1 MRISEGMDWT
11 GFDFLVRDVVARGQR
26 REPHR
31 QPTFTHAPQFLIHRP
46 GAAALGIRPGSRYDY
61 RDGSVGEIPPDLS
74 RCQQQFRFV
83 STSVIFSIG
92 ARDSLLHLQV
102 LRDFVVQF
110 RARHNHFVGIQKR
123 ELRAEL
129 LAPCFRIRTPLLVPI
144 MGGLI
149 AAAQTARVNEN
160 QERLWVG
167 VFHSSF
173 GSGNGML
180 AGMLRFASGLLGFQP
195 FSAASAHVSPLCRPA
210 SLIPALTRKLR
221 QLSRSVLSS
230 SNLWNL
236 TVLRWSSH
244 NSTSPP
250 SARYFCF
257 SCSQKRSFSTCST
270 CSS

>member
-1 MRISEGMDWT
+1 MDWT

-31 QPTFTHAPQFLIHRP
+31 QPTFTQAPQFLIHRP
-46 GAAALGIRPGSRYDY
+46 GAAVFGIRPGSRDKY
-61 RDGSVGEIPPDLS
+61 RVGPFREVFPYPPGSE
-74 RCQQQFRFV
+74 QEFRFV
-83 STSVIFSIG
+83 SISMIFPIG
-92 ARDSLLHLQV
+92 ARDRFLNVRV

-110 RARHNHFVGIQKR
+110 RARHNRFVGIQKR

-129 LAPCFRIRTPLLVPI
+129 LAACFRVRPPLPVPI
-144 MGGLI
+144 ICGLI
-149 AAAQTARVNEN
+149 AAAQTARVNKN

-195 FSAASAHVSPLCRPA
+195 FSAASAHISPLCRPA